1 MQTADVGKGGPGVY
15 LEVLKKSRGLIIG
28 GTLLAAALALIA
40 SLIMPKVYESS
51 LVLEIGEIFVP
62 QEENIKVEALPL
74 EEPMS
79 VVQVLSSPAF
89 LDATR
94 RKLGVKTPLSKF
106 SDNIEVEQVVETT
119 RFQRLESPLVKL
131 TFAGGS
137 PEFNVRVLDTLAGLL
152 VAEHTR
158 EYESSLLML
167 RSRIANLEER
177 IAASLRLIERQ
188 EEYQGR
194 IRKDAQ
200 LVEEGIRD
208 YQERLDGLNFNETQR
223 TEALFLKSTLNTM
236 KEQIIDLDK
245 EYNAANLAISE
256 AEEKIGDD
264 RVRISNLRNLIEL
277 TKNTVVR
284 AAPVA
289 AEDPVRPLV
298 LVNTVV
304 TGALAALGLVFFAF
318 FRAWAS
324 GGKGAA

>member
-1 MQTADVGKGGPGVY
+1 
-15 LEVLKKSRGLIIG
+15 
-28 GTLLAAALALIA
+28 
-40 SLIMPKVYESS
+40 
-51 LVLEIGEIFVP
+51 
-62 QEENIKVEALPL
+62 
-74 EEPMS
+74 
-79 VVQVLSSPAF
+79 
-89 LDATR
+89 
-94 RKLGVKTPLSKF
+94 
-106 SDNIEVEQVVETT
+106 
-119 RFQRLESPLVKL
+119 
-131 TFAGGS
+131 
-137 PEFNVRVLDTLAGLL
+137 VLDTLAGLL